1 MQHLGCKQ
9 RVVLAVSRR
18 APPFAFF
25 WLHWQAWP
33 VGVVDVALASAL
45 VTAGVRV
52 SSVAGIVAAA
62 SLAFSLEFLWA
73 PIVDASLTR
82 RRWYILGVSLMCA
95 ALAAVLVAPW
105 NSAAVPLLTAL
116 TFASC
121 CGAAIALVAVKGIMA
136 YEVSSTEMGRASG
149 FYTAGGFFARAA
161 SGAGTLWLLS
171 HVMNRSVVAVLSV
184 GAAALASTAI
194 VLASSA
200 PPGPRRDLFTE
211 LRAVLGD
218 FWSFIRT
225 RLGILIAVLCVI
237 PFGTG
242 TSLENAIAKEW
253 SVSSDQLAALSSLAA
268 VLGIAGAM
276 LAGRLSARL
285 GPWKTY
291 IALGWVMIAVLSVQA
306 LTPRTPLAFFSL
318 TALLAASGGGCYA
331 AALGLVMGSIGR
343 GAASTKAAVLWSLF
357 NFSGAYPALVDG
369 RVHDQ
374 LGTTAM
380 LLTHAGM
387 DAVGFGVLLLLA
399 NLLKVPLR
407 PVSVPGVAA
416 SL

>member
-1 MQHLGCKQ
+1 M
-9 RVVLAVSRR
+9 SRR
-18 APPFAFF
+18 APPSAFF

-45 VTAGVRV
+45 VTAGVPV
-52 SSVAGIVAAA
+52 GSVAGIVAAT

-95 ALAAVLVAPW
+95 CLAAVLIAPR

-161 SGAGTLWLLS
+161 SGAVTLWLLT
-171 HVMNRSVVAVLSV
+171 HVMNRSLVAALSV

-200 PPGPRRDLFTE
+200 APGPRRDLFTE
-211 LRAVLGD
+211 LRAVLSD
-218 FWSFIRT
+218 FWSFMRT
-225 RLGILIAVLCVI
+225 RLGILVAVLCVI

-242 TSLENAIAKEW
+242 TYLENAIAREW
-253 SVSSDQLAALSSLAA
+253 SVTANQLAAWSSLGAILA
-268 VLGIAGAM
+268 IAGAV

-285 GPWKTY
+285 GPWRTY
-291 IALGWVMIAVLSVQA
+291 IVLGWVMVALLTVQA
-306 LTPRTPLAFFSL
+306 VSPRTPPAFLSL
-318 TALLAASGGGCYA
+318 TALLAASRGGCYA

-374 LGTTAM
+374 VGTTAM

-387 DAVGFGVLLLLA
+387 DAMGFGILLLLA

-407 PVSVPGVAA
+407 PTSAPAA
-416 SL
+416 AIL

>member
-1 MQHLGCKQ
+1 
-9 RVVLAVSRR
+9 VSRR

-45 VTAGVRV
+45 VAAGVPV
-52 SSVAGIVAAA
+52 SGVAGLVAAV

-82 RRWYILGVSLMCA
+82 RRWYILGVSLMCIC
-95 ALAAVLVAPW
+95 LAAMLVAPW
-105 NSAAVPLLTAL
+105 NPAAVPLLTAL

-136 YEVSSTEMGRASG
+136 YEVSGTQMGRASG
-149 FYTAGGFFARAA
+149 FYTAGGIFARAA
-161 SGAGTLWLLS
+161 SGAGTLWLLT
-171 HVMNRSVVAVLSV
+171 HVTNRPVVAALSV

-194 VLASSA
+194 LLASSA
-200 PPGPRRDLFTE
+200 APGLRRDLSTE
-211 LRAVLGD
+211 LRAVLAD
-218 FWSFIRT
+218 FCSFIRT
-225 RLGILIAVLCVI
+225 RTGILIAVLCVI

-242 TSLENAIAKEW
+242 TSLENAIAREW
-253 SVSSDQLAALSSLAA
+253 SVTANQLAAWSSLAA
-268 VLGIAGAM
+268 ILGIGGAV
-276 LAGRLSARL
+276 LAGHLSTRL

-291 IALGWVMIAVLSVQA
+291 IILGWVMIALLSVQA
-306 LTPRTPLAFFSL
+306 MAPRAPVAFLVLTS
-318 TALLAASGGGCYA
+318 LLAVSRGGCYA
-331 AALGLVMGSIGR
+331 AALGLVMSSIGK

-369 RVHDQ
+369 RVHDHV
-374 LGTTAM
+374 GTSAM

-387 DAVGFGVLLLLA
+387 DAAGFGLLLLLA

-407 PVSVPGVAA
+407 PASAPAA
-416 SL
+416 ARSL